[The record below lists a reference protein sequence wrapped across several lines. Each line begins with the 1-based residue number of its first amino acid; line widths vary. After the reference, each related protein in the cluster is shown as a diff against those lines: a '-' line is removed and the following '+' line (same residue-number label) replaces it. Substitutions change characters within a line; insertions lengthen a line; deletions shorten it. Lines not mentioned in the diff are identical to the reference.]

1 MDKLYE
7 ILKSTDLEVA
17 YHHFNN
23 PPPLPYI
30 VYLQTGSDNFGAD
43 NRVYQKINDYQIELY
58 SDYKDPETEQVLEDT
73 LDNNGIFYDKFEDYI
88 ESEKLYMVAYQIQI

>member
-7 ILKSTDLEVA
+7 ILKSTGLEVA
-17 YHHFNN
+17 YHHFNK
-23 PPPLPYI
+23 PPSLPYI

-43 NRVYQKINDYQIELY
+43 NKVYQKINNYQIELY
-58 SDYKDPETEQVLEDT
+58 SDYKNPETEQVLEDT

-88 ESEKLYMVAYQIQI
+88 ESEKLYMVVYQIQI